1 MIRKKYSRDYQTETV
16 LIKGGKKTVVSY
28 TGPYYRFAA
37 PEATVKRM
45 KAVFSVLSALSTGI
59 WLAMLLQNVRLQAR
73 SWMLLF
79 PLVFCAPVVLY
90 ELMGLWRLLT
100 AKQRVTREHSDKLFD
115 RLRAVGLIQSALGVL
130 TLAGAIAMTASNP
143 FSARSLLLCIG
154 AAIWAGCGAARFVLS
169 RHLKMEPE
177 EA

>member
-28 TGPYYRFAA
+28 TGSYYRFAA

-45 KAVFSVLSALSTGI
+45 KAVFSVLSALSTGV

-90 ELMGLWRLLT
+90 ELMGLWRLL
-100 AKQRVTREHSDKLFD
+100 
-115 RLRAVGLIQSALGVL
+115 
-130 TLAGAIAMTASNP
+130 
-143 FSARSLLLCIG
+143 
-154 AAIWAGCGAARFVLS
+154 
-169 RHLKMEPE
+169 
-177 EA
+177 

>member
-79 PLVFCAPVVLY
+79 PLVFCTPVVLY

-100 AKQRVTREHSDKLFD
+100 AKQRVTREHCDKLFD
-115 RLRAVGLIQSALGVL
+115 RLRAVGLIQSAHGEL
-130 TLAGAIAMTASNP
+130 TQAGALAMTASPPKTPRNQQHCNAP
-143 FSARSLLLCIG
+143 PTTQRLPKATT
-154 AAIWAGCGAARFVLS
+154 
-169 RHLKMEPE
+169 
-177 EA
+177 

>member
-28 TGPYYRFAA
+28 AGPYYRFAA

-45 KAVFSVLSALSTGI
+45 KAVFSVLSVLSTGI

-79 PLVFCAPVVLY
+79 PLVFCTPVVLY

-100 AKQRVTREHSDKLFD
+100 AKQRVTREHSDKLFG
-115 RLRAVGLIQSALGVL
+115 RLRAVGLIQAALGAL
-130 TLAGAIAMTASNP
+130 TLAGAVAMTASNP
-143 FSARSLLLCIG
+143 FAVRNLLLCIG
-154 AAIWAGCGAARFVLS
+154 AAFWAGCGAARFVLS